1 MKSQLRWVVF
11 LFGFVHWWLSIKFLP
26 RIDGSRRTEVA
37 AACSRGLAGSVGSG
51 QHGGRGNQSAQQKLG
66 EG

>member
-1 MKSQLRWVVF
+1 MALCFVRSTG
-11 LFGFVHWWLSIKFLP
+11 FGHQVSDPL
-26 RIDGSRRTEVA
+26 DGSRRTEVA

>member
-1 MKSQLRWVVF
+1 MFRFDRVEHKVSARSTDQ
-11 LFGFVHWWLSIKFLP
+11 
-26 RIDGSRRTEVA
+26 RRTDVA

-51 QHGGRGNQSAQQKLG
+51 QHGGRGNQSVQQRLG